1 MCQIGRPSHVLRV
14 DDGDLAVLLLGEEED
29 GVEEGGLVVAP
40 FVREH
45 DDVGVVGGVRA
56 QDLQEST

>member
-1 MCQIGRPSHVLRV
+1 MCQIGCPSHVLSV

-45 DDVGVVGGVRA
+45 DDVRVVGGVRA
-56 QDLQEST
+56 